1 MLLVESEL
9 EEEGHAAPRAPPAHV
24 GFVQAPLLAADL
36 LPATS
41 HLPLITHHSSLTTY
55 HLPLTLTTQT
65 AFLEAC
71 QGGHASVAQV
81 FLGRGIDTELR
92 TNNQCVDRVE
102 TSPAD
107 TSLRGPPSPA
117 RPACCILRSACC
129 GIVSSVSLTHILCTP
144 RWTPLIL
151 AALCGSVELLELL
164 LDRGAEINAAD
175 GSKWSTAQPR
185 EPSTLDH
192 PSLCA

>member
-1 MLLVESEL
+1 ML
-9 EEEGHAAPRAPPAHV
+9 
-24 GFVQAPLLAADL
+24 QTYYQPL
-36 LPATS
+36 ATY
-41 HLPLITHHSSLTTY
+41 HSSLTTH
-55 HLPLTLTTQT
+55 HLPLTSYHSPLTTQT

-81 FLGRGIDTELR
+81 FLDRGIDTELR

-117 RPACCILRSACC
+117 RPECCILRSACC
-129 GIVSSVSLTHILCTP
+129 GTVSSVSLTHILCTT

-175 GSKWSTAQPR
+175 GSKWSTAQRR
-185 EPSTLDH
+185 EPSTLYY
-192 PSLCA
+192 PSRLSYVCLMLTGCV

>member
-1 MLLVESEL
+1 MLLTNY
-9 EEEGHAAPRAPPAHV
+9 
-24 GFVQAPLLAADL
+24 QPL
-36 LPATS
+36 ATY
-41 HLPLITHHSSLTTY
+41 HSPLTTH
-55 HLPLTLTTQT
+55 HLPLTSYHSPLTTQT

-81 FLGRGIDTELR
+81 FLDRGIDTELR

-102 TSPAD
+102 KSPAD

-117 RPACCILRSACC
+117 RPECCILRSACC
-129 GIVSSVSLTHILCTP
+129 GIVSSVSLTHILDTP

-185 EPSTLDH
+185 EPSTLYY
-192 PSLCA
+192 PSRLSYVCLMLTGCV